1 MRLKLIVATA
11 AAALGSPAMVCAQ
24 APSTLTSDQDRAQAD
39 EQASDERTIVV
50 FAPRRGAVQLPVT
63 ILREISQQDIV
74 AYGVNNLGE
83 LIQALEPETRLAG
96 GTADDSPVI
105 LLNGSRIGS
114 LSEVSGLPTE
124 AVERIDL
131 LSEVLATAYG
141 YAPTRRVLNIVLRQ
155 RFRSAT
161 VQGDVG
167 ASTDG
172 GRADVGSIGSLV
184 RIRSDARTNFD
195 FSLRTAEDLSEDER
209 PLPGDPPG
217 DRRSRTLVPSL
228 KQIGVSGAVALPV
241 WSRIA
246 TTVTAG
252 YTTTES
258 QSIIR
263 SAAEYGLPLL
273 NVLDSS
279 LQATSPDR
287 RTATATYRAGVTMSG
302 DSGSWRWSAISSF
315 DRSEEVT
322 LDLGS
327 TRSRSAVADQ
337 LGATRYVF
345 QSGRVELQGSGP
357 ILTVPA
363 GQLFASVN
371 LQAGIETVL
380 AQVDSRTVSST
391 HERLRRSLTADANL
405 FIPIATSIA
414 GGGLLGDLSANVGL
428 TYRRFTDYG
437 SLSTVQ
443 IGARWSPLPVATF
456 IVGYTRDEGAPT
468 LQQLGEPVLFTPDV
482 PMQDFQT
489 GNAANVTV
497 VTGGNSSLGRN
508 VRTESKVEVIIRPFA
523 PSDFALSASYT
534 EVILRN
540 PVSIFPAP
548 TVDVEAAFPLRFE
561 RDQAG
566 RLIRIDTRPI
576 TVSASRFQG
585 IRWGASHS
593 GALRGGQQTAGRFVV
608 SGYHT
613 MRLQNLVI
621 LKEGGPSLDL
631 LNGGALGAQNGLSRH
646 LVELQANLFLPPA
659 GVQLEARWQS
669 SSSIRATSGTPIPG
683 QTDFFFSPRATVN
696 ARAFLN
702 LEALLPRQL
711 GALRSIRL
719 SLSVDNLFD
728 VGPKARD
735 SLGDEPY
742 SYQRRFLDPIG
753 RVARATLRVLL

>member
-39 EQASDERTIVV
+39 EHASDERTIVV
-50 FAPRRGAVQLPVT
+50 YAPRRGAVQLPVT

-74 AYGVNNLGE
+74 AYGVNNLAE

-124 AVERIDL
+124 AVERIDV
-131 LSEVLATAYG
+131 LSEDLATAYG
-141 YAPTRRVLNIVLRQ
+141 YAPTRRVLNIVLQQ
-155 RFRSAT
+155 RFRSASG
-161 VQGDVG
+161 QSDVS

-172 GRADVGSIGSLV
+172 GRADFGSTGSLV
-184 RIRSDARTNFD
+184 RIRSDTRTNFD
-195 FSLRTAEDLSEDER
+195 FSIRSAADLSEDER
-209 PLPGDPPG
+209 GLPGDVA
-217 DRRSRTLVPSL
+217 DNRRFRTLVPSL
-228 KQIGVSGAVALPV
+228 HQVSVSGAVALPV

-252 YTTTES
+252 YATTES
-258 QSIIR
+258 YSILR
-263 SAAEYGLPLL
+263 TAAEYGLPLL
-273 NVLDSS
+273 NLLDSG

-322 LDLGS
+322 LDFGFA
-327 TRSRSAVADQ
+327 RSRSAVADQ
-337 LGATRYVF
+337 VGATRYAF
-345 QSGRVELQGSGP
+345 QSGRVELQASGP
-357 ILTVPA
+357 ILPVSA

-371 LQAGIETVL
+371 LQAGIEAVV
-380 AQVDSRTVSST
+380 AQVNSRPVST
-391 HERLRRSLTADANL
+391 TQERLRRSLTADANL

-414 GGGLLGDLSANVGL
+414 GGGLLSNLSANVGL

-437 SLSTVQ
+437 SLTTVQ
-443 IGARWSPLPVATF
+443 IGGRWSPVPVATL

-468 LQQLGEPVLFTPDV
+468 LRQLGEPVLFTPNV

-489 GNAANVTV
+489 GDAANVTV

-508 VRTESKVEVIIRPFA
+508 MRTESKVEVIIRPFA

-534 EVILRN
+534 EVMLRN
-540 PVSIFPAP
+540 PISIFPAP
-548 TVDVEAAFPLRFE
+548 TVDVEATFPLRFV

-585 IRWGASHS
+585 IRWGASYS
-593 GALRGGQQTAGRFVV
+593 GTLGGGQQTGRRFAV

-631 LNGGALGAQNGLSRH
+631 LDGGALGAQSGLSRH
-646 LVELQANLFLPPA
+646 LVELQANLFRPPA

-669 SSSIRATSGTPIPG
+669 SSSIGAASGTQMPG
-683 QTDFFFSPRATVN
+683 QTDLFFSPRASVN
-696 ARAFLN
+696 ARAFFN
-702 LEALLPRQL
+702 LEALLSRQL
-711 GALRSIRL
+711 GVLRSIRL

-728 VGPKARD
+728 AGPKVRD
-735 SLGDEPY
+735 SLGDVPY

-753 RVARATLRVLL
+753 RVARVSLRVLL